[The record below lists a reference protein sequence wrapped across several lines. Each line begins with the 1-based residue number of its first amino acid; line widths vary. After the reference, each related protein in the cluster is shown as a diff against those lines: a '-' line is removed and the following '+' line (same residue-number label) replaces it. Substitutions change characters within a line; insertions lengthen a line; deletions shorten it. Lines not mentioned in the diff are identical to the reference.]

1 VRLSVRNLSITYTT
15 GHGAVS
21 AVRDMSVDLDEGHT
35 LGIVGES
42 GSGKSTLGLSLI
54 RLLPASAATTGEVLL
69 GDYDVLKLPE
79 SKMRRIRGPVVGMV
93 FQDSL
98 SSLNPSFTVGGQ
110 LVETL
115 RVHDKKI
122 TRRAA
127 RARAAELFTEL
138 SIPPERLR
146 AYPHELSGG
155 MRQRVMIAIALSC
168 QPRFLIADEAT
179 SDLDTVSQRL
189 ILDMLSRI
197 QRERGLGMIV
207 VSHDLGVVRHLCE
220 SVAVM
225 YRGDLVEYGP
235 TTEVLNNPKHWYTQ
249 GLIRVS
255 AKHRD
260 ASGRLYT
267 LPKGGDPA
275 SRGTSEP
282 EQATPAEVAR

>member
-15 GHGAVS
+15 GHGPVS
-21 AVRDMSVDLDEGHT
+21 AVRDMSVDLHEGHT
-35 LGIVGES
+35 LGVVGES
-42 GSGKSTLGLSLI
+42 GSGKSTLGLALI
-54 RLLPASAATTGEVLL
+54 RLLPGSASTTGQVLL
-69 GDYDVLKLPE
+69 GDDDVLTLPE
-79 SKMRRIRGPVVGMV
+79 SKMKRIRGPVVGMV

-122 TRRAA
+122 SRHAA

-235 TTEVLNNPKHWYTQ
+235 TTEVLSNPQHWYTQ

-267 LPKGGDPA
+267 LPKAADHA
-275 SRGTSEP
+275 SPGQSGRALP
-282 EQATPAEVAR
+282 TPTEVAR

>member
-69 GDYDVLKLPE
+69 GDDDVLKLPE

-235 TTEVLNNPKHWYTQ
+235 TTEVLNNPQHWYTQ

-275 SRGTSEP
+275 SRGQSEP

>member
-54 RLLPASAATTGEVLL
+54 RLLPASAATTGQILL
-69 GDYDVLKLPE
+69 GDQDVLKLPE
-79 SKMRRIRGPVVGMV
+79 SKMKRIRGPVVGMV

-115 RVHDKKI
+115 RVHDKKL
-122 TRRAA
+122 TRHAA

-235 TTEVLNNPKHWYTQ
+235 TTEVLNNPRHWYTQ

-275 SRGTSEP
+275 SPDESETA
-282 EQATPAEVAR
+282 QATPAGVVR